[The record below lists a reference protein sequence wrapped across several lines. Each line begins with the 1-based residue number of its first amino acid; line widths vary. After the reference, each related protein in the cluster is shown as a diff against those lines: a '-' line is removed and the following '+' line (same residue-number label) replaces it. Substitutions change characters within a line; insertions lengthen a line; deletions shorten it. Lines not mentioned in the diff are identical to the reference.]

1 MLNRRL
7 IRIKVFKVLFA
18 RISSGSMSVSSAQ
31 EDLLR
36 SCIVTKNLFYYI
48 LGSSL
53 AVRNFA
59 EERIE
64 AGLKKFYPTPE
75 ESNPNRKFVEMEF
88 FRKLSEDEEFS
99 KYCSK
104 NGLLWGEDQ
113 RPVVRSIYNSM
124 VSQDYYKNFM
134 NSPDKSLRSEAE
146 FLKDFFS
153 AEYEDNEGIEYLL
166 EDQDIMWIDDLG
178 YVLIHILK
186 SLSAYANSGKIK
198 LPGVFSD
205 EKARKGDEDAEFSE
219 SDREYAL
226 KLLSE
231 SMLQYQ
237 DNLKLIS
244 AASENWDQDRLFFS
258 DILLICMG
266 LTEAKSFPSIP
277 VKVTINEYVEIS
289 KFYSTKNSR
298 IFVNGLLDKLVKQLM
313 SEGKVA
319 KSGRGLIE

>member
-104 NGLLWGEDQ
+104 
-113 RPVVRSIYNSM
+113 IYNSM